1 MDPEPVSIL
10 LTSSTELILGI
21 FGLIFLLFLSALT
34 AGSEVA
40 FFLLSP
46 DKIDL
51 ISDKN
56 KTKATQI
63 LKILK
68 NPSLLQTSLN
78 IAAIFFNIAFV
89 VLFLMMQDYFF
100 ININN
105 EALQNCISIAIITI
119 CLLFFGEVFPR
130 MLARRNNVG
139 FTLATLYPMLII
151 SKIFTPISFPIR
163 RFSDYILTQFG
174 VKQSNL
180 SVDELS
186 QALEMTDYKE
196 GTNEEQKILEGIV
209 AFGTTEVTQVMSPRI
224 DIFGISY
231 DKTFEE
237 ILPKII
243 ENGYSRI
250 PVYTDSIDQI
260 EGVLFVKDL
269 IQHLDEAP
277 DFKWQELLREPY
289 FVPENKKL
297 DNLLKEFQNLK
308 NHLAIVVDEY
318 GGTSGLITLE
328 DIIEEIVGEISDEF
342 DDKENI
348 YTQIDECTYR
358 FDGKISLKDFYKV
371 VTVNEDL
378 FEETAG
384 DAETLAGFI
393 LEIANQFPVK
403 NEQIDFGDC
412 IFTIENVEKRRL
424 KQIKV
429 TLK

>member
-371 VTVNEDL
+371 VTVNEEL

>member
-51 ISDKN
+51 IGDKN

>member
-10 LTSSTELILGI
+10 LTTSTELILGI
-21 FGLIFLLFLSALT
+21 VGLIFLLFLSALT

-46 DKIDL
+46 EKIDL

-56 KTKATQI
+56 KTKASQI

-68 NPSLLQTSLN
+68 NPGLLQTSLN
-78 IAAIFFNIAFV
+78 IATIFFNIAFV

-105 EALQNCISIAIITI
+105 EALQNCISIAVITI
-119 CLLFFGEVFPR
+119 CLLFFAEVFPR

-139 FTLATLYPMLII
+139 FTIATLYPMLVI

-174 VKQSNL
+174 VKQTNL

-231 DKTFEE
+231 DKSFEE

-243 ENGYSRI
+243 KNGYSRI

-277 DFKWQELLREPY
+277 DFKWQQLLREPY

-297 DNLLKEFQNLK
+297 DNLLKEFQSLK

-348 YTQIDECTYR
+348 YTQIDENTYR

-371 VTVNEDL
+371 VTVNEEL
-378 FEETAG
+378 FEEAAG
-384 DAETLAGFI
+384 DSETLAGFI

>member
-348 YTQIDECTYR
+348 YTQIDEYTYR